1 MFQVNDQNRPVANLP
16 VVVFRSQPREMTLP
30 KAEYVTFGFY
40 FRTLVLFLR
49 KQSLNITVL
58 KLRGFFSVLSSH
70 NPKTLRQTRAQLFL
84 FQNLC
89 DNKPCGGI
97 RCRPLYGSNGYTC
110 ERTSRIIEKGNIAFN
125 KIYYLPHYDLTDNNT
140 DNNNNCYY
148 YDIDNNII
156 NNNSD
161 LI

>member
-1 MFQVNDQNRPVANLP
+1 MNDID
-16 VVVFRSQPREMTLP
+16 E
-30 KAEYVTFGFY
+30 
-40 FRTLVLFLR
+40 
-49 KQSLNITVL
+49 
-58 KLRGFFSVLSSH
+58 
-70 NPKTLRQTRAQLFL
+70 LFL

-140 DNNNNCYY
+140 DNNNNYYY

>member
-1 MFQVNDQNRPVANLP
+1 MNDID
-16 VVVFRSQPREMTLP
+16 E
-30 KAEYVTFGFY
+30 
-40 FRTLVLFLR
+40 
-49 KQSLNITVL
+49 
-58 KLRGFFSVLSSH
+58 
-70 NPKTLRQTRAQLFL
+70 LFL

-110 ERTSRIIEKGNIAFN
+110 ERTSRIIEKGNVTFN
-125 KIYYLPHYDLTDNNT
+125 KIYYLPHYYLTDNNT
-140 DNNNNCYY
+140 DNNNYYY